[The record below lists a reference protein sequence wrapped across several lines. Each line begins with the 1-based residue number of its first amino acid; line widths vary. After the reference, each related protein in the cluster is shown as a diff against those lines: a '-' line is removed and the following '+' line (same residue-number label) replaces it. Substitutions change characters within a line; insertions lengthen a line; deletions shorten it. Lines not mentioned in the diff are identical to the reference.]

1 MTAERFGPY
10 RLDELVGRGG
20 MGEVYR
26 AYDTTKDRT
35 VALKRLPRHLA
46 DDRGFKSQFRRES
59 QIAARLREPHIIPI
73 HDFGEIDGQ
82 LFIDMRLVEG
92 VDLASLLEQQGPLA
106 PERAATIALQVASAL
121 AAAHA
126 EHLVHRDVKPANVL
140 VIGAD
145 RGEDYVYLVDFG
157 IAHDTSATEFGPG
170 GAMVGSSE
178 YMAPEQFVDGQ
189 ADSRADIYSLG
200 GLFYTALT
208 GRRPFT
214 ADGPAAQMYAHLHAE
229 PPAPSAHEPG
239 LPPGLDRVVA
249 VAMAKSPADRYQS
262 AGEFSAA
269 LRAALSDGPG
279 ALETAHDPAPARSFG
294 TGGIRAFG
302 WSASPAL
309 GDMARRVADQAAAV
323 AGSLGIPTIGP
334 RADERPG
341 HPPRPA
347 TGPRWQLGRPDT
359 SADVRGRDALG
370 ISLFVAE
377 TVSEK
382 AVSAVSDM
390 FWTRLKSTM
399 ATLRNE
405 PRDDQA
411 QADDTVVLTTVF
423 EEGPN
428 RTVIEVRIPARTA
441 QESQL
446 DLDRILADA
455 YSAANAQAKGDLRG
469 KHVTV
474 TADDSERGSAVVAI
488 ADSPPAG

>member
-46 DDRGFKSQFRRES
+46 GDRGFQSQFRRES

-92 VDLASLLEQQGPLA
+92 VDLNSLLEQQGPLA
-106 PERAATIALQVASAL
+106 PSRAAAIALQVASAL

-145 RGEDYVYLVDFG
+145 QGEDYVYLVDFG

-178 YMAPEQFVDGQ
+178 YMAPEQFVDGHG
-189 ADSRADIYSLG
+189 DSRADIYSLG

-214 ADGPAAQMYAHLHAE
+214 ADGPAGQMYAHLHTA

-239 LPPGLDRVVA
+239 LPAGLDRVVA
-249 VAMAKSPADRYQS
+249 VAMAKNPAERYQT
-262 AGEFSAA
+262 AGDFAA
-269 LRAALSDGPG
+269 AVRAALSDGAP
-279 ALETAHDPAPARSFG
+279 APDTRQERAPARSFG
-294 TGGIRAFG
+294 TGAIRALG
-302 WSASPAL
+302 WNANPAL

-334 RADERPG
+334 WGEDPSRPPG
-341 HPPRPA
+341 A
-347 TGPRWQLGRPDT
+347 TPWKLGRPETPTDG
-359 SADVRGRDALG
+359 RGRDALG

-382 AVSAVSDM
+382 ALSAVSEM
-390 FWTRLKSTM
+390 FRTRLKSTIS
-399 ATLRNE
+399 TLRSE
-405 PRDDQA
+405 PRDDQE

-441 QESQL
+441 HESRL

-455 YSAANAQAKGDLRG
+455 YAAANAQAKGDLRG

-474 TADDSERGSAVVAI
+474 DADEAHGGSAVVAVTDSRP
-488 ADSPPAG
+488 AD